1 MNLDLSGKRAF
12 LCWGTALLLS
22 ASLSCRAD
30 GFVFEVDSPKFKITI
45 PGIPRM
51 RMEVHPKNA
60 SQPQLRFLGSEDPYT
75 VAVFTPAAAAGMTP
89 LECAGAITRS
99 LAARPGTP
107 PSSQIVKAR
116 LDDST
121 FVAIYAAP
129 LGGGVQ
135 LHAHLLSAAG
145 GTHCVE
151 VHATR
156 ISIEEDDLASWI
168 ADLDK
173 ASIKAD

>member
-1 MNLDLSGKRAF
+1 MARA
-12 LCWGTALLLS
+12 LWVWGTALVLS
-22 ASLSCRAD
+22 ASLSCRAE
-30 GFVFEVDSPKFKITI
+30 GFAFEVASPKFKVAI
-45 PGIPRM
+45 PGIPQM
-51 RMEVHPKNA
+51 KMEVHPGNA
-60 SQPQLRFLGSEDPYT
+60 SQPQLRFLGSEGPYT
-75 VAVFTPAAAAGMTP
+75 VAVFAPAAVAGMTP
-89 LECAGAITRS
+89 LECASAITRS

-107 PSSQIVKAR
+107 PSSQILKSR

-135 LHAHLLSAAG
+135 LHAHILSAVS

-156 ISIEEDDLASWI
+156 ISIEEDDLSSWI
-168 ADLDK
+168 TGLEK
-173 ASIKAD
+173 ASIKPD

>member
-1 MNLDLSGKRAF
+1 MNGGAIPCLVAGLTLF
-12 LCWGTALLLS
+12 
-22 ASLSCRAD
+22 ASLSCRAE
-30 GFVFEVDSPKFKITI
+30 GFAFEVESPKFRVVI
-45 PGIPRM
+45 PGIPQM
-51 RMEVHPKNA
+51 KMEVHPRNA
-60 SQPQLRFLGSEDPYT
+60 TQPHLRFLGTDDPYT

-107 PSSQIVKAR
+107 PSAQILKAR
-116 LDDST
+116 LDGNT
-121 FVAIYAAP
+121 FVAFYATP
-129 LGGGVQ
+129 LVAGVL

-145 GTHCVE
+145 GRHCVE

-156 ISIEEDDLASWI
+156 ASIPEDDLGSWI
-168 ADLDK
+168 IDLDK